1 MTIKVIDA
9 YNLMKRHADWGH
21 PESFQAPY
29 QVLAITK
36 HRRIWQYLVVDDQRL
51 KWWDKDLF
59 EVIDEAVPENWVV
72 IQYKRFH
79 KFKNRKYDFQIS
91 TNYYQGPKEF
101 LENEDFLFDIYEN
114 PSVAYEFYYQYFKW
128 NEGGKDG

>member
-9 YNLMKRHADWGH
+9 YKLMKRHAIWGH
-21 PESFQAPY
+21 PKSFQAPY
-29 QVLAITK
+29 QVLAIRTR
-36 HRRIWQYLVVDDQRL
+36 RRIRQYLVEDNQMIT
-51 KWWDKDLF
+51 WWDMDLF

-79 KFKNRKYDFQIS
+79 KFKNRKYDFKIS

-101 LENEDFLFDIYEN
+101 LENEDFFFDIYEH
-114 PSVAYEFYYQYFKW
+114 PRIAYEFIYQYMKR
-128 NEGGKDG
+128 NKGE